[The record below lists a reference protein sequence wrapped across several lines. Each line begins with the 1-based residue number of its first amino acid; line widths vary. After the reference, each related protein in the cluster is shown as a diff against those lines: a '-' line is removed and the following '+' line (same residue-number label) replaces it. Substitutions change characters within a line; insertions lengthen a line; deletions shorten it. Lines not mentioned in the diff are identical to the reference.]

1 MKKIKK
7 LTAVLL
13 SVLMVMSVFSVTSF
27 SADSECAEHSAY
39 HDYIDGAWYEM
50 CSNCDYKECAC
61 EFNGSDYEYDRRGE
75 YRICDNCGK
84 RTLYCDHSDY
94 DYYEGYYGNFYCEV
108 TDLCDCS
115 RAVVSGTKHQ
125 LGEYD
130 KNSRCFV
137 CSLCG
142 ADVSLWII
150 EDENNYITDNGDGT
164 YSGEWASYDIDTG
177 ALIGSGELTLDEDG
191 LLSFTG
197 EGVIDFEGT
206 DGGKMWELDRTLY
219 TKECP
224 YCTVNEY
231 EDIFDENGNYVESI
245 IIGEKNGTHGIPFM
259 AKIKNITFGEGI
271 TKIDGLDYLG
281 AHGSVYAESIKLPS
295 SIEEIGE
302 MWRVSGI
309 SAIEIPENYKT
320 DADSGIFVLAENVT
334 VDEANPYLCMGE
346 DGNIYSK
353 DKTVLYKYLGNEA
366 SFTVPDTVS
375 VIAPYAFIGNETL
388 KKVVLTKG
396 VKKLSPDA
404 FAYCAVLEEVVL
416 PEGLES
422 IGEFAFVYCVYL
434 EKMDIPD
441 TVTEIGENA
450 FEGCMSLKEVTL
462 PEGLTEIKRGLFSDC
477 MSLETVNVPSSV
489 KKVAYNAFDNLFNL
503 KEIYIYTDDVDWFEE
518 DEYGRTS
525 NLGMISFVVNEEFL
539 TEVIGLFN
547 DLLKV
552 ECGAAEWDKEKYDCF
567 YEWEDCYLNQLETKL
582 IKLEKERTD
591 YDDYIPSES
600 LTIYCNE
607 GSSVIDYAKEKGIKY
622 ETGVCEHTYGEWVT
636 DEAKGIK
643 YKVCSKCGKVIE
655 EDMDLDGGGITV
667 GGYDGEN
674 KFIVEIIDDPED
686 TEYIYVRGL
695 VEGNI
700 VDLYDINLLDENGNK
715 VQPEGKVKIR
725 LPLESDVLY
734 FTVLRINGDGT
745 YTDMKAV
752 REGDC
757 VVFETD
763 HFSYYVIL
771 GGETQEDTGD
781 SSRCNCICHTHPI
794 LEFIFKVLRI
804 IAKFFGG
811 PTELFCDC

>member
-27 SADSECAEHSAY
+27 AADSECAEHSAY

-61 EFNGSDYEYDRRGE
+61 EFNGFDYEYDRRCA
-75 YRICDNCGK
+75 YRVCDNCGK
-84 RTLYCDHSDY
+84 RTLYCDHSEY
-94 DYYEGYYGNFYCEV
+94 DYCEGYYGDLYCEV

-130 KNSRCFV
+130 KESYSFTCT
-137 CSLCG
+137 LCG
-142 ADVSLWII
+142 EKVWLWAL
-150 EDENNYITDNGDGT
+150 EDKYNYITDNGDGT
-164 YSGEWASYDIDTG
+164 YSGEWASYDEETG
-177 ALIGSGELTLDEDG
+177 VVIGSGELTLDEDG

-245 IIGEKNGTHGIPFM
+245 IIGEKNGTHEITLM
-259 AKIKNITFGEGI
+259 STVKNIAFGEGI
-271 TKIDGLDYLG
+271 TKIKGIIYLARSDFGYGGL
-281 AHGSVYAESIKLPS
+281 YAESIELPS
-295 SIEEIGE
+295 SLTAIEGGLAVHGTE
-302 MWRVSGI
+302 
-309 SAIEIPENYKT
+309 IEIPENYKT
-320 DADSGIFVLAENVT
+320 DADNGILILAENVT
-334 VDEANPYLCMGE
+334 VDEANPYLSVDE
-346 DGNIYSK
+346 NGNIYSK
-353 DKTVLYKYLGNEA
+353 DKTVLYKYQGTETA
-366 SFTVPDTVS
+366 FTVPDTVKE
-375 VIAPYAFIGNETL
+375 IGANAFMYCTTL
-388 KKVVLTKG
+388 EKII
-396 VKKLSPDA
+396 
-404 FAYCAVLEEVVL
+404 L

-422 IGEFAFVYCVYL
+422 IGESAFMGCIAL
-434 EKMDIPD
+434 EEIEIPD
-441 TVTEIGENA
+441 TVTEIGEYA
-450 FEGCMSLKEVTL
+450 FNICLSLKEVIL
-462 PEGLTEIKRGLFSDC
+462 PDGLTEISSYLFESCWSLENVVVPSGVKTVDDSAFNDLFS
-477 MSLETVNVPSSV
+477 
-489 KKVAYNAFDNLFNL
+489 L
-503 KEIYIYTDDVDWFEE
+503 KEIYIYSDDIDWSAQNEW
-518 DEYGRTS
+518 GRTAG
-525 NLGMISFVVNEEFL
+525 LGMLGMTMSDEIMSEYIVLAED
-539 TEVIGLFN
+539 I
-547 DLLKV
+547 LKV
-552 ECGAAEWDKEKYDCF
+552 ETGNVEWDKEKYDSF
-567 YEWEDCYLNQLETKL
+567 YECHSCYYNQMVAEARLFEEKITYYDED
-582 IKLEKERTD
+582 
-591 YDDYIPSES
+591 IPSEL

-607 GSSVIDYAKEKGIKY
+607 GSSVIDYAEAKGIKY

-700 VDLYDINLLDENGNK
+700 VDLYDINLLDGNGNK

-794 LEFIFKVLRI
+794 LEFIFKVLRV
-804 IAKFFGG
+804 IAKLFGG

>member
-13 SVLMVMSVFSVTSF
+13 AVLMVMSVFSITSF
-27 SADSECAEHSAY
+27 AADSECTEHSAY

-61 EFNGSDYEYDRRGE
+61 EFNVADYEYDRRCG
-75 YRICDNCGK
+75 YRVCDNCGK
-84 RTLYCDHSDY
+84 RTLYCDHSEY
-94 DYYEGYYGNFYCEV
+94 DYYEEYYGNLYCEV
-108 TDLCDCS
+108 TELCDCS

-130 KNSRCFV
+130 KESYSFTCT
-137 CSLCG
+137 LCG
-142 ADVSLWII
+142 EKVWLWAL
-150 EDENNYITDNGDGT
+150 EDEYNYITDNGDGT
-164 YSGEWASYDIDTG
+164 YSGEWASYDYETG
-177 ALIGSGELTLDEDG
+177 AVIGSGEVTLDKDG

-197 EGVIDFEGT
+197 EGTIDFEGT
-206 DGGKMWELDRTLY
+206 DGGKAWELDKTLY

-224 YCTVNEY
+224 YCTVGEY
-231 EDIFDENGNYVESI
+231 DWDEETGDGIY
-245 IIGEKNGTHGIPFM
+245 IGEKPGTHEITLM
-259 AKIKNITFGEGI
+259 STVKNISFDEGI
-271 TKIDGLDYLG
+271 TGIKNMVMLARSDFGYVGL
-281 AHGSVYAESIKLPS
+281 YAESIEFPS
-295 SIEEIGE
+295 SLTAIEDVLVAYGTE
-302 MWRVSGI
+302 
-309 SAIEIPENYKT
+309 IEIPENYKP
-320 DADSGIFVLAENVT
+320 DAESGIIILAEKLT
-334 VDEANPYLCMGE
+334 VDEANPYLSVDE
-346 DGNIYSK
+346 NGNIYSK
-353 DKTVLYKYLGNEA
+353 DKTVLYKYQGTETT
-366 SFTVPDTVS
+366 FTVPDTVAE
-375 VIAPYAFIGNETL
+375 IGAYAFVCNATL
-388 KKVVLTKG
+388 EKIILPEG
-396 VKKLSPDA
+396 VKKIGEAA
-404 FAYCAVLEEVVL
+404 FGYCPSLKEVVI
-416 PEGLES
+416 PEGTES
-422 IGEFAFVYCVYL
+422 IGDSAFSCCFAL
-434 EKMDIPD
+434 EEIEIPD
-441 TVTEIGENA
+441 TVTEIGEYA
-450 FEGCMSLKEVTL
+450 FNICLSLKEVIL
-462 PEGLTEIKRGLFSDC
+462 PDGLTEISNGLFDGC
-477 MSLETVNVPSSV
+477 WSLETVVVPSSV
-489 KKVAYNAFDNLFNL
+489 KEVGYYVFNDLSAL
-503 KEIYIYTDDVDWFEE
+503 KEIYIYSDDVDWFG
-518 DEYGRTS
+518 DEYGNS
-525 NLGMISFVVNEEFL
+525 AGLGMLGMTMSDEVRSEAISLYYDMIKIEL
-539 TEVIGLFN
+539 
-547 DLLKV
+547 
-552 ECGAAEWDKEKYDCF
+552 GAIEWDKEKYDNY
-567 YEWEDCYLNQLETKL
+567 YECLSCYYNQIMAAANQFEEKITYYDED
-582 IKLEKERTD
+582 
-591 YDDYIPSES
+591 IPSEL

-607 GSSVIDYAKEKGIKY
+607 GSSVIDYAEAKGIKY

-804 IAKFFGG
+804 IAKLFGG